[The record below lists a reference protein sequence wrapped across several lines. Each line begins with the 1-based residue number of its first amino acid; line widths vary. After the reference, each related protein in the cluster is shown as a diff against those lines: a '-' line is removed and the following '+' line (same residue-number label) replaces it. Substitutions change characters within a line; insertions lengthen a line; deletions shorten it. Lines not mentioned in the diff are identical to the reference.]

1 MRTTVTLDP
10 DVAASLKAVARRR
23 GVSFKEAL
31 NSAVRAGLGR
41 ERRTAAQPFKPYTQ
55 PMRLHPGFN
64 LDKAL
69 RLAAAF
75 EDEEIVRQLERRK

>member
-41 ERRTAAQPFKPYTQ
+41 ERRAAQPLTPYTQ
-55 PMRLHPGFN
+55 PMGLRPGFN

-69 RLAAAF
+69 KLAAAF

>member
-10 DVAASLKAVARRR
+10 DVAAKLKATARES

-31 NSAVRAGLGR
+31 NSTVRRGF
-41 ERRTAAQPFKPYTQ
+41 ERGEKTPRPYRLPHTQRLEAKP
-55 PMRLHPGFN
+55 GVN

-69 RLAAAF
+69 QLAGEMEDAETIRKLRLG
-75 EDEEIVRQLERRK
+75 K

>member
-41 ERRTAAQPFKPYTQ
+41 ERRAARSFKPYTQ
-55 PMRLHPGFN
+55 PMGLHPGFN

>member
-10 DVAASLKAVARRR
+10 
-23 GVSFKEAL
+23 
-31 NSAVRAGLGR
+31 
-41 ERRTAAQPFKPYTQ
+41 ERRAAQPLTPYTQ
-55 PMRLHPGFN
+55 SMGLRPGFN

-69 RLAAAF
+69 KLAAAF